1 MRNEIQ
7 SRGQRRF
14 RKRLLAVQCSTSA
27 PQALLRQEDS
37 RRSTHVANA
46 YDRSPARKDFR
57 DGSSPYPQ
65 SGLIAADL
73 AIDVTDLATD
83 TAGLMVRSWPTPAA
97 CSQQH
102 TPPQRSRM
110 RARSREPV

>member
-14 RKRLLAVQCSTSA
+14 RKRLLAVQGSTSA
-27 PQALLRQEDS
+27 PQAFLRQEDS

-46 YDRSPARKDFR
+46 YDHSPARKDFR

-65 SGLIAADL
+65 SGLPAADL
-73 AIDVTDLATD
+73 AIDEADLTIDVAD
-83 TAGLMVRSWPTPAA
+83 SAIDAAGWMVRSWP
-97 CSQQH
+97 
-102 TPPQRSRM
+102 R
-110 RARSREPV
+110 